1 MTTDITD
8 IKYENQIVAF
18 VDILGF
24 KEIIKKSESNIKKQ
38 QLLYQTLEFL
48 KKRENS
54 FKWNLQLVEV
64 EEDAQRKGVS
74 NFDIESL
81 TNCTCFSDS
90 IVVSVKVNDNNI
102 NALTSTLITNLSYIG
117 AKLMTEGILLRGGI
131 TVGKLIHLD
140 NGIIMGQALI
150 EAYQLETNSAKF
162 PRIVLSQK
170 LVDKLNYPL
179 ETKKN
184 RYPYHQY
191 LSRFED
197 GCVGFHQMIYFQVLQ
212 NSNLF
217 DNARLKREL
226 KKIRKTIITGL
237 DDHIESAETHQKYLW
252 LKKEYE
258 KLAILNIDK
267 EKIYEINEGLGGHN
281 IHYSHSNDYY
291 DNKKTEK

>member
-1 MTTDITD
+1 
-8 IKYENQIVAF
+8 
-18 VDILGF
+18 
-24 KEIIKKSESNIKKQ
+24 
-38 QLLYQTLEFL
+38 LLYQTLEFL

-74 NFDIESL
+74 NFEIESL

-102 NALTSTLITNLSYIG
+102 NALTSTLIANLSYIG

-170 LVDKLNYPL
+170 LVDKLSYPL

-191 LSRFED
+191 LNRFED
-197 GCVGFHQMIYFQVLQ
+197 GCVGFHQMIYFQILQ
-212 NSNLF
+212 SSNLL
-217 DNARLKREL
+217 DYARLKREL
-226 KKIRKTIITGL
+226 KKVRKTIITGL
-237 DDHIESAETHQKYLW
+237 DDHMESAETHQKYLW

-281 IHYSHSNDYY
+281 IHYSYSNNYY
-291 DNKKTEK
+291 ENQQTKK